1 MNADWYPGIRAF
13 CAHWQH
19 APMLQQTFQT
29 LEREFG
35 HSNDSCID
43 AAKGFVECACRVI
56 IEELDDPAAPIK
68 PEGNDVPIHALVGT
82 AVRLLKLG
90 DTRDRQFADLIK
102 HHNNLTDALRKLR
115 NEAGTLSHGKDGFIA
130 KLTAHHHRSA
140 LLSADAIVT
149 FLHEAYLEQEPDP
162 VSTLEPYE
170 RFAVSNEMI
179 DETCSIVAAEVDDEG
194 YLSVTIRLP
203 GETKEDQEDLAIS
216 VSSSEL
222 LFGVDRDGY
231 KQALVAARE
240 AKKRSVAAAVQQVMA
255 APAAAGEVA

>member
-1 MNADWYPGIRAF
+1 MNSDWYPGIRSF

-19 APMLQQTFQT
+19 APMLQQTLET

-35 HSNDSCID
+35 HGNDGCID
-43 AAKGFVECACRVI
+43 AAKCIVECACRVI

-68 PEGNDVPIHALVGT
+68 PEGTDAPIHVLVGV

-90 DTRDRQFADLIK
+90 GIRDRKFADLIK
-102 HHNNLTDALRKLR
+102 HHNNITNTLRELR

-149 FLHEAYLEQEPDP
+149 FLHEAYLEHEPDP

-170 RFAVSNEMI
+170 RFEVSNNLI
-179 DETCSIVAAEVDDEG
+179 DRYCAIVASSVEDDG
-194 YLSVTIRLP
+194 TLSLTIRLP
-203 GETKEDQEDLAIS
+203 GETREDQEDIEVGIS
-216 VSSSEL
+216 ASRL
-222 LFGVDRDGY
+222 MFGVDRDIY
-231 KQALVAARE
+231 KQALIAARE
-240 AKKRSVAAAVQQVMA
+240 AETRATLAALPQ
-255 APAAAGEVA
+255 PAAGKAA